1 VPGLGALVRRPKRDA
16 MVRKQRGDAFAGP
29 RLRMAGHTPI
39 VVEKAGNQI
48 IAVNQAQLAAAMTSA
63 GVLLRWSRR
72 RLGIADL
79 AVNGA

>member
-1 VPGLGALVRRPKRDA
+1 
-16 MVRKQRGDAFAGP
+16 
-29 RLRMAGHTPI
+29 MAGHTPI